1 MEGKSVPAL
10 VLRCLHAAL
19 RCPQGYSTAS
29 DAALAALLEQLLS
42 ISLTADC
49 HAALAFLRE
58 AALLLRRHRRL
69 YSLLEM
75 EGGIFGLG
83 GVADKS
89 VTLAWYFQGISCSL
103 SPVLAS
109 AAQVLPSSIPKRNEV
124 IADLFPFKDSHQWLA
139 GEVVRHFGAAEDI
152 PKQTSRRSKL
162 ASFVSESE
170 LRATC
175 E

>member
-1 MEGKSVPAL
+1 
-10 VLRCLHAAL
+10 
-19 RCPQGYSTAS
+19 
-29 DAALAALLEQLLS
+29 
-42 ISLTADC
+42 
-49 HAALAFLRE
+49 
-58 AALLLRRHRRL
+58 
-69 YSLLEM
+69 M

-152 PKQTSRRSKL
+152 PKQTSRRSKPRAL
-162 ASFVSESE
+162 LLTMSHVVASIVVPSTAERECPFVR
-170 LRATC
+170 LFVCLFACVCLLVAGWRGGRVGG
-175 E
+175 